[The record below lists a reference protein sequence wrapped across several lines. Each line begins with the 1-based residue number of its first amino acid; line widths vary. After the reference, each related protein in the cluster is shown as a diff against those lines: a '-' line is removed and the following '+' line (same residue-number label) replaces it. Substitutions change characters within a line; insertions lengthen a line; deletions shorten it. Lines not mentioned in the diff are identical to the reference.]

1 MLGCSNQIIWYI
13 MKRLKPLLYE
23 IKQKLDKTTNVT
35 RENLTGVR
43 VVRAFNKQ
51 NYETEKFKNS
61 NYNLITTQ
69 LKQLYKKEKI
79 SRIYKRNNKRY
90 QSKLYHFRS

>member
-1 MLGCSNQIIWYI
+1 MA
-13 MKRLKPLLYE
+13 KLKPLLLQ
-23 IKQKLDKTTNVT
+23 IKTKLDKTTNIT

-61 NYNLITTQ
+61 NYDLITTIDS
-69 LKQLYKKEKI
+69 LALLIANDLYFPVPV
-79 SRIYKRNNKRY
+79 SYALLCYRAFRY
-90 QSKLYHFRS
+90 SH